1 MVQSKLNSP
10 FVTQNIVF
18 SFNRPRAKFFGCF
31 LGRAM
36 ASMEASQKRG
46 KKHLCLFQLSVIL
59 FWERFPLFRELFFV
73 FFFSFFFEKSCFFFS
88 VWTTFKEKSTSILVY
103 NQVRAPSAF
112 CVMVMY
118 YPRKTTWPKG
128 ISSPLSVR
136 CGFFSSGLF
145 LCAKNGSWESM
156 GTSSMPPSHPRGFI
170 KGVWSPSLTNLI
182 IELCVWNYT

>member
-1 MVQSKLNSP
+1 MIYVEDYSSHHGSVEIELSLCYSKHSFFFQP
-10 FVTQNIVF
+10 TKSEVF
-18 SFNRPRAKFFGCF
+18 WLFFGAGNGEHGSLPKTRKKTPLPFSTQRDFVLRKVSFVQRAFFCF
-31 LGRAM
+31 
-36 ASMEASQKRG
+36 
-46 KKHLCLFQLSVIL
+46 
-59 FWERFPLFRELFFV
+59 
-73 FFFSFFFEKSCFFFS
+73 FFFSFFLKSRVFFFS

-170 KGVWSPSLTNLI
+170 KGV
-182 IELCVWNYT
+182 